1 MLIIP
6 GTKDMLDDSKR
17 DAPRGSSCLRDPV
30 GPLVRYPFSVTSAT
44 SRGWAAAPV
53 LSPSWSPGGISHS
66 GGTKAGLDL
75 KVCWGNLSRSPGA
88 FGWPPV
94 T

>member
-1 MLIIP
+1 MTP
-6 GTKDMLDDSKR
+6 GGMF
-17 DAPRGSSCLRDPV
+17 PEEVPV
-30 GPLVRYPFSVTSAT
+30 CVTLWVPLVRYPLSVTSAI
-44 SRGWAAAPV
+44 SRGWVSAPV

-75 KVCWGNLSRSPGA
+75 KVWCWGNLSRSPGA
-88 FGWPPV
+88 FGWLPV